1 MKKKIILLLALAMLG
16 AGVMPTLSAMENDEE
31 FGEKDDQILT
41 KEETPD
47 LVERK
52 DELDVG
58 YEIESDG
65 EREDAPERID
75 FEEFGEN
82 EMLQVLPGQDQFELK
97 PNEMRMYVERPPEI
111 VGEDMRLVRGGRG
124 GRRGGFGGGRDRG
137 RGGRRKHK
145 RRRVKKEFDPFAA
158 VGGPTYFHRPPVDP
172 IRPSSIPGGQ
182 NYFYVNMGA
191 KAATGLINGFRL
203 NAYTST
209 DANKIKKY
217 ALASMIANGVSFG
230 CNALSQ
236 YQMSKLDLTCASDV
250 AEAAMA
256 LRMYRNAENIAKIN
270 AEMTPEEMGKV
281 KMSILAVQGC
291 LVVNR
296 VSGITMDHKKARFL
310 KGFYNEKEERYKD
323 DSKDD
328 KKSEESEAYKEA
340 AEKLATEIREER
352 DGNFANRFYSAAPR
366 GDAEDY
372 VDDNFK
378 VKRIYSYLLSASPA
392 LGELIIY
399 QMFYNK

>member
-158 VGGPTYFHRPPVDP
+158 VGGPT
-172 IRPSSIPGGQ
+172 
-182 NYFYVNMGA
+182 
-191 KAATGLINGFRL
+191 
-203 NAYTST
+203 
-209 DANKIKKY
+209 
-217 ALASMIANGVSFG
+217 
-230 CNALSQ
+230 
-236 YQMSKLDLTCASDV
+236 
-250 AEAAMA
+250 
-256 LRMYRNAENIAKIN
+256 
-270 AEMTPEEMGKV
+270 
-281 KMSILAVQGC
+281 
-291 LVVNR
+291 
-296 VSGITMDHKKARFL
+296 
-310 KGFYNEKEERYKD
+310 
-323 DSKDD
+323 
-328 KKSEESEAYKEA
+328 
-340 AEKLATEIREER
+340 
-352 DGNFANRFYSAAPR
+352 
-366 GDAEDY
+366 
-372 VDDNFK
+372 
-378 VKRIYSYLLSASPA
+378 
-392 LGELIIY
+392 
-399 QMFYNK
+399 